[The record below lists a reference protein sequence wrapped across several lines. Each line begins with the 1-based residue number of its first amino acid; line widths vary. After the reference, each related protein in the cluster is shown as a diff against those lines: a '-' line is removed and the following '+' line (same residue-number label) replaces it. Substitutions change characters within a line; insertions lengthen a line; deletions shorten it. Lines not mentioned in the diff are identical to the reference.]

1 MAGITKQIVG
11 ELAQS
16 KTKGKEFEKEMWA
29 KLKPEAIMKETPKT
43 QAIKKKVT
51 ALA

>member
-16 KTKGKEFEKEMWA
+16 KTKGKAFEKEMWS
-29 KLKPEAIMKETPKT
+29 KLKPEAIVKEPVKT
-43 QAIKKKVT
+43 QEFKKKA
-51 ALA
+51 ALV

>member
-16 KTKGKEFEKEMWA
+16 KTKGKEFEKEMWS
-29 KLKPEAIMKETPKT
+29 KLRPEAIVRETPKT
-43 QAIKKKVT
+43 QAIKRKVA